1 LVPGGASVDLIA
13 PEDCIALE
21 RARRAGV
28 IVTIATGR
36 TAAGALGV
44 AHALDIAV
52 PLICADGEQLVCP
65 RRSAS
70 YCTSGGSIADIAGR
84 CAAEPRGKGA
94 TLAALAASLGI
105 ARANVAAIGDW
116 YNDISMLAW
125 AGRSFA

>member
-1 LVPGGASVDLIA
+1 
-13 PEDCIALE
+13 
-21 RARRAGV
+21 
-28 IVTIATGR
+28 
-36 TAAGALGV
+36 
-44 AHALDIAV
+44 DIAV

-65 RRSAS
+65 RRSDS
-70 YCTSGGSIADIAGR
+70 YCTGGGSIADIAGR

-125 AGRSFA
+125 AGRSFAMGQAPGPVRAAATDVLEAAWGGGVAEAIARWLAP